1 MKNKVKILD
10 AASMVLLLL
19 LSVVFIFP
27 FYWILTGAF
36 KSQKVTIKLPPEWFP
51 LHPTL
56 ENFEKLFQ
64 NPALQWLINSI
75 FIAGVTLIKE
85 KHWKELMVVITTI
98 YSVVGRRLGHL
109 IFQNT

>member
-56 ENFEKLFQ
+56 ENFVSEPGAPVADQQYLYRRCNADHRLCGSLYGRLCAGKE
-64 NPALQWLINSI
+64 ALL
-75 FIAGVTLIKE
+75 
-85 KHWKELMVVITTI
+85 
-98 YSVVGRRLGHL
+98 RR
-109 IFQNT
+109 

>member
-75 FIAGVTLIKE
+75 FIAGVTLIIVCGSLYGRLCAGKE
-85 KHWKELMVVITTI
+85 ALL
-98 YSVVGRRLGHL
+98 RR
-109 IFQNT
+109 

>member
-19 LSVVFIFP
+19 HSVVFIFP

-51 LHPTL
+51 LPDL
-56 ENFEKLFQ
+56 GKL
-64 NPALQWLINSI
+64 
-75 FIAGVTLIKE
+75 
-85 KHWKELMVVITTI
+85 
-98 YSVVGRRLGHL
+98 
-109 IFQNT
+109 

>member
-64 NPALQWLINSI
+64 NADHRLCGSLYGRLCAGKEALL
-75 FIAGVTLIKE
+75 
-85 KHWKELMVVITTI
+85 
-98 YSVVGRRLGHL
+98 RR
-109 IFQNT
+109 